1 MVMTFSDAAAR
12 DAYLP
17 HPAHQ
22 RVVERLVPMLEG
34 GLQGVV
40 AFDFSDGGF

>member
-1 MVMTFSDAAAR
+1 MTFTDAAAR

-22 RVVERLVPMLEG
+22 AVVQRLMPMLDG
-34 GLQGVV
+34 GLDGVV
-40 AFDFSDGGF
+40 AFDFIDGVIA